1 MVKLKAER
9 YTLHPN
15 ILPLLGKTRALPER
29 PEKLRYVV
37 QTTVDVMS
45 RVEENYSSVE
55 EEVEAYTTGSLIL
68 YTN

>member
-1 MVKLKAER
+1 MVQLKADR

-15 ILPLLGKTRALPER
+15 ILPLLEKTQALPER

-45 RVEENYSSVE
+45 RVEENYSSVK
-55 EEVEAYTTGSLIL
+55 
-68 YTN
+68 